1 MKNSSERV
9 VFGVCPHDCPD
20 TCGLHVT
27 VQDGR
32 AIRVA
37 GAPEHEPTQGV
48 LCTKV
53 SRYTERTY
61 HRDRLTQPMKRI
73 GRKGEGRFAPISW
86 DEAYALAAQHLTPI
100 AQRAPE
106 AILPYSYAGTMGLIQ
121 GESIAG
127 RFFHALGASRLDRTI
142 CASAGAAGL
151 KYTYGAGIGM
161 HLEFFEESK
170 YLDELE
176 SIYSIKNLKDEVCD
190 IEILN
195 IISRASS
202 FIEREVSVG
211 INRKG
216 NVTSVAIGDSTS
228 VEVPII
234 DIEEKR
240 LSGIRV
246 IHTHPNGYCNLSALD
261 LTALLKLKL
270 DAIVSVAIIDGKIID
285 FSLGMLTLYN
295 NKLEFEEKSN
305 LSLEEIIS
313 INIIDKIRFI
323 ENLIRINDVI
333 EETEEKAILVGSDT
347 KESLEELK
355 ELSEA
360 CNVPVLK
367 TVFQSRNKIDAAY
380 FIGRGKVLE
389 IASMRQVERANVIIF
404 DDELSGSQVRN
415 LEAAIGAKVIDR
427 TTLILEIFA
436 TRAKTKEAKIQ
447 VELAQLKYRLSR
459 LQGLG
464 TILSRTGGGIGTR
477 GPGEK
482 KLETDRR
489 HIMETVYDLKDQL
502 KKIKKTR
509 EVQREKRNKENIPKV
524 SLVGYTNAGKSTLR
538 NAICDLAAKKENKTK
553 EKVFEANMLFATLD
567 TTTRAVTLKKKGVIT
582 LTDTVGFVRK
592 LPHELVEAFKST
604 LEEVIFSDLLCHVID
619 TSSDT
624 AVEQYIAVNE
634 VLNELGAINKEM
646 ILVLNK
652 IDKATEEQISIIKEA
667 IDDNEVIEIS
677 AKEGT
682 NLEEFLNLIEE
693 KLPYNY
699 RKVEYLIPYEK
710 GDIQSFLHRN
720 ARVIEEE
727 YKDNGT
733 YMVAEV
739 DDEVYNKTQDY
750 VTQE

>member
-1 MKNSSERV
+1 MIYGNIE
-9 VFGVCPHDCPD
+9 G
-20 TCGLHVT
+20 
-27 VQDGR
+27 
-32 AIRVA
+32 IR
-37 GAPEHEPTQGV
+37 
-48 LCTKV
+48 K
-53 SRYTERTY
+53 
-61 HRDRLTQPMKRI
+61 
-73 GRKGEGRFAPISW
+73 
-86 DEAYALAAQHLTPI
+86 
-100 AQRAPE
+100 
-106 AILPYSYAGTMGLIQ
+106 
-121 GESIAG
+121 SI
-127 RFFHALGASRLDRTI
+127 I
-142 CASAGAAGL
+142 
-151 KYTYGAGIGM
+151 
-161 HLEFFEESK
+161 
-170 YLDELE
+170 DELE
-176 SIYSIKNLKDEVCD
+176 SIYSIKNLKDEICD

-195 IISRASS
+195 IISRVSS

-270 DAIVSVAIIDGKIID
+270 DAIVSVAIVDGKIID

-295 NKLEFEEKSN
+295 NKLQFEEKSN

-323 ENLIRINDVI
+323 ENLIRTNDVI

-489 HIMETVYDLKDQL
+489 HIMETVYDLKDEL

-567 TTTRAVTLKKKGVIT
+567 TTTRAITLKKKGVIT

-634 VLNELGAINKEM
+634 VLNELGVINKEM

-733 YMVAEV
+733 YMLAEV

-750 VTQE
+750 VTKE

>member
-1 MKNSSERV
+1 MIYGNIE
-9 VFGVCPHDCPD
+9 G
-20 TCGLHVT
+20 
-27 VQDGR
+27 
-32 AIRVA
+32 IR
-37 GAPEHEPTQGV
+37 
-48 LCTKV
+48 K
-53 SRYTERTY
+53 S
-61 HRDRLTQPMKRI
+61 
-73 GRKGEGRFAPISW
+73 
-86 DEAYALAAQHLTPI
+86 
-100 AQRAPE
+100 
-106 AILPYSYAGTMGLIQ
+106 LI
-121 GESIAG
+121 E
-127 RFFHALGASRLDRTI
+127 
-142 CASAGAAGL
+142 
-151 KYTYGAGIGM
+151 
-161 HLEFFEESK
+161 
-170 YLDELE
+170 ELE
-176 SIYSIKNLKDEVCD
+176 NIYSIKNLKDEICNE
-190 IEILN
+190 EILN
-195 IISRASS
+195 IISRVSS
-202 FIEREVSVG
+202 LIEREISVA

-234 DIEEKR
+234 DIDEKR
-240 LSGIRV
+240 LSGVRV

-270 DAIVSVAIIDGKIID
+270 DAIISVAITDGNIID
-285 FSLGMLTLYN
+285 FSLGMLSLYN
-295 NKLEFEEKSN
+295 NKLETEEKSN
-305 LSLEEIIS
+305 LSLNEIMS
-313 INIIDKIRFI
+313 INILDRIRFI
-323 ENLIRINDVI
+323 ENLIKNNDVI

-347 KESLEELK
+347 KESLEELA
-355 ELSEA
+355 ELTEA
-360 CNVPVLK
+360 CNIPVLK
-367 TVFQSRNKIDAAY
+367 TVFQSRSKIDAAY

-415 LEAAIGAKVIDR
+415 LEAALGAKVIDR

-447 VELAQLKYRLSR
+447 VELAQLKYRLGR

-489 HIMETVYDLKDQL
+489 HIMETIYDLKDEL
-502 KKIKKTR
+502 KKIKRTR
-509 EVQREKRNKENIPKV
+509 EVQREKRRKENIPKV

-538 NAICDLAAKKENKTK
+538 NTLCDLAAKNENKTK

-567 TTTRAVTLKKKGVIT
+567 TTTRAVTLSKKGVIT

-592 LPHELVEAFKST
+592 LPHDLVEAFKST

-619 TSSDT
+619 VSSDS
-624 AVEQYIAVNE
+624 AIDQYNAVNE
-634 VLNELGAINKEM
+634 VLSELGAIDKET

-652 IDKATEEQISIIKEA
+652 IDKATEEQKARIKEFA
-667 IDDNEVIEIS
+667 VGNFDVIEIS
-677 AKEGT
+677 AKERI
-682 NLEEFLNLIEE
+682 NLDKLLGLIEE

-720 ARVIEEE
+720 ARILEEE

-739 DDEVYNKTQDY
+739 DDEVFNKTQEY
-750 VTQE
+750 AKV

>member
-1 MKNSSERV
+1 MIYGNIE
-9 VFGVCPHDCPD
+9 G
-20 TCGLHVT
+20 
-27 VQDGR
+27 
-32 AIRVA
+32 IR
-37 GAPEHEPTQGV
+37 
-48 LCTKV
+48 K
-53 SRYTERTY
+53 
-61 HRDRLTQPMKRI
+61 
-73 GRKGEGRFAPISW
+73 
-86 DEAYALAAQHLTPI
+86 
-100 AQRAPE
+100 
-106 AILPYSYAGTMGLIQ
+106 
-121 GESIAG
+121 SI
-127 RFFHALGASRLDRTI
+127 I
-142 CASAGAAGL
+142 
-151 KYTYGAGIGM
+151 
-161 HLEFFEESK
+161 
-170 YLDELE
+170 DELE
-176 SIYSIKNLKDEVCD
+176 SIYAIKNLKDEVCD

-195 IISRASS
+195 IISRVSS

-234 DIEEKR
+234 EIEEKR

-295 NKLEFEEKSN
+295 NKLQFEEKSN
-305 LSLEEIIS
+305 LSLDEIIS

-323 ENLIRINDVI
+323 ENLIKTNDVI
-333 EETEEKAILVGSDT
+333 EETEEKSILVGSDT
-347 KESLEELK
+347 KESLEELQ

-360 CNVPVLK
+360 CNVPVLR
-367 TVFQSRNKIDAAY
+367 TVFQSRHKIDAAY
-380 FIGRGKVLE
+380 FIGKGKVLE
-389 IASMRQVERANVIIF
+389 IASMRQTERANVIIF

-459 LQGLG
+459 LKGLG
-464 TILSRTGGGIGTR
+464 TVLSRTGGGIGTR

-489 HIMETVYDLKDQL
+489 HIMETVYDLKDEL

-509 EVQREKRNKENIPKV
+509 EVQREKRNKENIPQV

-538 NAICDLAAKKENKTK
+538 NALCDLAAKKENKIK
-553 EKVFEANMLFATLD
+553 EKVFEADMLFATLD
-567 TTTRAVTLKKKGVIT
+567 TTTRAITLRKKGLIT

-619 TSSDT
+619 TSSDN
-624 AVEQYIAVNE
+624 AVEQYMAVNE
-634 VLNELGAINKEM
+634 VLNELGVINKDM

-652 IDKATEEQISIIKEA
+652 IDKASEEQISIIKEA
-667 IDDNEVIEIS
+667 IDENEVIEVS

-733 YMVAEV
+733 YMMAEV